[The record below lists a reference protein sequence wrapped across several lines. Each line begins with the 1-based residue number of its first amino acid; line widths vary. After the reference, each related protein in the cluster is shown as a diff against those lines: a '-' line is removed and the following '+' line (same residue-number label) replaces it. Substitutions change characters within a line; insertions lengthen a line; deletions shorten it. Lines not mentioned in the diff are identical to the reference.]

1 MLTRQMKDVLDY
13 IDEATTSSGGVCP
26 SYQEIGTAVG
36 LKSKSGVFRVVNA
49 LVERGYLRR
58 IPYRNRAMELIRKH
72 GTHCHHCGQL
82 LP

>member
-36 LKSKSGVFRVVNA
+36 LKSKSNVSRVIHA

-58 IPYRNRAMELIRKH
+58 IPARHRALAVIRSS
-72 GTHCHHCGQL
+72 QSA
-82 LP
+82 P